1 MRTLFSSLAWWR
13 LVPDTGN
20 RLVTAGRGTELT
32 TDEPMDVLDNDYV
45 TAARSPHGR
54 LAVIY
59 LPTQH
64 TISVRR
70 SAMAA
75 GTRATWIDPTT
86 GARRPAPMAAIF
98 TTPGPNAGGDNDWLL
113 VLTG

>member
-1 MRTLFSSLAWWR
+1 
-13 LVPDTGN
+13 
-20 RLVTAGRGTELT
+20 VTAGRGTELT

-45 TAARSPHGR
+45 TAARSPDGR

-75 GTRATWIDPTT
+75 GTRATWIDP
-86 GARRPAPMAAIF
+86 RRPAPMAAIF

>member
-1 MRTLFSSLAWWR
+1 
-13 LVPDTGN
+13 
-20 RLVTAGRGTELT
+20 VTAGRGTELT